1 MNIGVGITEGIS
13 CYDLDNVSDLEG
25 WGLSGRLGAGDGISG
40 GVSISG
46 DLSNGGAANGTGVYV
61 TEGVSMVPVDI
72 AVGFGYTVT
81 LAQYNINTKE
91 YDDIIRKIFRG
102 VSKYS
107 KLTEEMVATKVDQLT
122 TLAHIE
128 H

>member
-1 MNIGVGITEGIS
+1 MTTEEILAEIEHLNKMIDAAIQSG
-13 CYDLDNVSDLEG
+13 LREGSDFTKYVVNPDFSQGTKG
-25 WGLSGRLGAGDGISG
+25 WS
-40 GVSISG
+40 
-46 DLSNGGAANGTGVYV
+46 GVY
-61 TEGVSMVPVDI
+61 TAVSNSCAESWNQAD
-72 AVGFGYTVT
+72 F
-81 LAQYNINTKE
+81 
-91 YDDIIRKIFRG
+91 DDIIRKIFRG